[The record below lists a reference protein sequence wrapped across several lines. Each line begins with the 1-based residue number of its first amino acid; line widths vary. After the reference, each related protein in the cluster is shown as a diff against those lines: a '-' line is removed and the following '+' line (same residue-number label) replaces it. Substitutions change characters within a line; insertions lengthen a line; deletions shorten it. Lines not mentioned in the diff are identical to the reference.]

1 MNWRKWVSR
10 LFNRQPQP
18 DPVEQELALIEKKI
32 EVEKAAQQSATITGE
47 IMVRDPETAPKGE
60 ERLRQAED
68 RAQRVQQLER
78 QREIITRQHRPAL

>member
-1 MNWRKWVSR
+1 VNWRKWVAR
-10 LFNRQPQP
+10 LFHRQPQP

-47 IMVRDPETAPKGE
+47 IMVRDPDTAPKGE
-60 ERLRQAED
+60 ERLRQAEE
-68 RAQRVQQLER
+68 RAHRVQQLER